1 MKDLD
6 TAGKFLCEYVSR
18 LFAYQTERKDGS
30 SKVFIKAFV
39 YSSLIEQIDK
49 EDFMFSAIDISE
61 AYDALKKEKNL
72 KRGKEIYPSFVM
84 AWIGYIMK
92 YFAYTRRIS
101 EKRVYEYVKPEELYA
116 MYEAYH
122 SLDNEAVVTR
132 IVEAKGIDLS
142 LDNLDLLRK
151 IYREK
156 KK

>member
-1 MKDLD
+1 MKKFDSI
-6 TAGKFLCEYVSR
+6 GKFLCEYVSR

-39 YSSLIEQIDK
+39 YSSLVEQLDK
-49 EDFMFSAIDISE
+49 EEFMFSSTDIPE
-61 AYDALKKEKNL
+61 AYDILKKEKNL

-92 YFAYTRRIS
+92 YFAYTRGIS
-101 EKRVYEYVKPEELYA
+101 EKRVYECVKPDELYA

-132 IVEAKGIDLS
+132 IIEAKNINLS
-142 LDNLDLLRK
+142 LDNLNLLRK
-151 IYREK
+151 IYRGHEN
-156 KK
+156 

>member
-39 YSSLIEQIDK
+39 YSSLAEQIDK
-49 EDFMFSAIDISE
+49 EEFMFSAIDITE
-61 AYDALKKEKNL
+61 AYGALKKEKNL

-84 AWIGYIMK
+84 AWISYIMK

-101 EKRVYEYVKPEELYA
+101 EKRVYEYVKPEELYS

-122 SLDNEAVVTR
+122 SLDNETVVTR
-132 IVEAKGIDLS
+132 IIEAKRIDLS